1 MLMGKL
7 APFALIL
14 AALATSTS
22 PVLAQRAEA
31 EMSPTL
37 EQATPG
43 GPLRFQLNNAE
54 TVDGSCQ
61 LSFVVQ
67 NDTGIAI
74 TQSSYSMTVV
84 NAEGRVATLIT
95 FEFGSFPQG
104 RPKVQQF
111 ALDALACE
119 DISAIAINEYGECV
133 TDEAEAGSVCEDALR
148 PSSLTDI
155 EFPWSF

>member
-1 MLMGKL
+1 MILGKL
-7 APFALIL
+7 APSALVL
-14 AALATSTS
+14 AALATSAS
-22 PVLAQRAEA
+22 PVLAQEAEA
-31 EMSPTL
+31 EVPPTR
-37 EQATPG
+37 EQATAE

-54 TVDGSCQ
+54 TVEGSCQ

-67 NDTGIAI
+67 NDTGRAI
-74 TQSSYSMTVV
+74 SQSSYSMTVV

-111 ALDALACE
+111 ALTDLVCE
-119 DISAIAINEYGECV
+119 DLSAISINEYGECV
-133 TDEAEAGSVCEDALR
+133 TDEAQADSVCEDALR

>member
-1 MLMGKL
+1 MILGKL
-7 APFALIL
+7 APPILIL
-14 AALATSTS
+14 VALATSAS
-22 PVLAQRAEA
+22 PVLAQEAEA
-31 EMSPTL
+31 EVPSTL
-37 EQATPG
+37 EQARPE

-54 TVDGSCQ
+54 TVEGSCQ

-67 NDTGIAI
+67 NDTGSVIS
-74 TQSSYSMTVV
+74 QSSYSMTVV

-95 FEFGSFPQG
+95 FQFGSFPQG

-111 ALDALACE
+111 ALPDLACE
-119 DISAIAINEYGECV
+119 DLSAISINEYGECV
-133 TDEAEAGSVCEDALR
+133 TDEAAADSVCEEALR